1 MVLQVLVT
9 NLVDSN
15 VFVRSVVLS
24 LDYFRRHQWAESAS
38 NGPGLVA
45 ISAPERRANM
55 SNADYRVNDSSV
67 AANYDAKFCKVTAF
81 VFHNTLRLL
90 RDLMCAV
97 RLSDVNQVML
107 TSKTP

>member
-45 ISAPERRANM
+45 ISGPDRQANM
-55 SNADYRVNDSSV
+55 SNADYRVNGSSV
-67 AANYDAKFCKVTAF
+67 SANYDAKFCKVTAF

-90 RDLMCAV
+90 QDLMCAV
-97 RLSDVNQVML
+97 RLSDVNQVKL
-107 TSKTP
+107 TSKTL